1 MRITS
6 LLIALLCATGMM
18 AQSEYGTGLVFDD
31 DAYARIP
38 RQATLLT
45 RDYTVL
51 PKAYSLRRFCPVARN
66 QGQFGT
72 CTSWATSYAA
82 RTIADAIRNGWT
94 SQIVIDREAFSPIF
108 VYKQIKG
115 SNKPGCSD
123 GTSIQDALD
132 LLTEK
137 GAPKFRDFNVLC
149 ADYIPAAL
157 FDKARNHTID
167 DYNTLFYPFDTYD
180 EKVRTVKKALSQD
193 MPVIIGMSVP
203 NSFFKCKDVWVKTE
217 PNNDGGGHAMCVV
230 AYDDYKYGGAF
241 LILNSWGTAWGN
253 NGYTWVK
260 YRDFADN
267 TRYAFEMYVAKRP
280 KPQPQPKPQPRPQPV
295 VPTYKLAGSLR
306 FQLSTGETMAATLNA
321 GIYRMKSAY
330 ISGTRYRLYVTNS
343 APAYVYIIGSDI
355 TNKVTRV
362 FPPTDN
368 ISPALL
374 YSSSNIAIPDEK
386 WYIEMDDTRGTDH
399 VCVIY
404 SAKPIDIKVLMAQA
418 ERSAGTFSQRVR
430 QALGSRAV
438 AASAITYTPGQ
449 IGFKAEST
457 ATAVPVFIDI
467 QHQ

>member
-6 LLIALLCATGMM
+6 LLITLLCATGMM

-217 PNNDGGGHAMCVV
+217 PNNDDGGHA
-230 AYDDYKYGGAF
+230 
-241 LILNSWGTAWGN
+241 
-253 NGYTWVK
+253 
-260 YRDFADN
+260 
-267 TRYAFEMYVAKRP
+267 P
-280 KPQPQPKPQPRPQPV
+280 KE
-295 VPTYKLAGSLR
+295 
-306 FQLSTGETMAATLNA
+306 LS
-321 GIYRMKSAY
+321 
-330 ISGTRYRLYVTNS
+330 
-343 APAYVYIIGSDI
+343 
-355 TNKVTRV
+355 
-362 FPPTDN
+362 
-368 ISPALL
+368 
-374 YSSSNIAIPDEK
+374 
-386 WYIEMDDTRGTDH
+386 
-399 VCVIY
+399 
-404 SAKPIDIKVLMAQA
+404 
-418 ERSAGTFSQRVR
+418 
-430 QALGSRAV
+430 
-438 AASAITYTPGQ
+438 
-449 IGFKAEST
+449 
-457 ATAVPVFIDI
+457 
-467 QHQ
+467 

>member
-217 PNNDGGGHAMCVV
+217 PNNDGGGHAKLKVREPAKLFGIV
-230 AYDDYKYGGAF
+230 QGGTYKHLRIESAKTLADMDFPGYGIGG
-241 LILNSWGTAWGN
+241 LSVG
-253 NGYTWVK
+253 
-260 YRDFADN
+260 
-267 TRYAFEMYVAKRP
+267 EP
-280 KPQPQPKPQPRPQPV
+280 KPLMYEMLEEIAPYMPKDKPRYLMGVGSPDCLVEGAIRGVDMFDCVLQ
-295 VPTYKLAGSLR
+295 TRIARNGLALT
-306 FQLSTGETMAATLNA
+306 STGKKMLRNATFEHDFSVIEEGCDCYACSN
-321 GIYRMKSAY
+321 GFTRAY
-330 ISGTRYRLYVTNS
+330 IRHLVKCKEIL
-343 APAYVYIIGSDI
+343 AAQLI
-355 TNKVTRV
+355 TMH
-362 FPPTDN
+362 N
-368 ISPALL
+368 I
-374 YSSSNIAIPDEK
+374 
-386 WYIEMDDTRGTDH
+386 R
-399 VCVIY
+399 
-404 SAKPIDIKVLMAQA
+404 
-418 ERSAGTFSQRVR
+418 FSQRLMAGVR
-430 QALGSRAV
+430 QA
-438 AASAITYTPGQ
+438 I
-449 IGFKAEST
+449 AEDRLMDFRNECI
-457 ATAVPVFIDI
+457 AKGMFD
-467 QHQ
+467 